1 MSALAAAPSSQ
12 PPANGPAFEPSSVAQ
27 HGVVAQFR
35 PRVAEFIQASR
46 ARSTRTGYQSD
57 FRHFAGWCQDHNLE
71 ALPAAPETVA
81 AYLTACADS
90 GELKAASIQR
100 RVSAIA
106 CYHSAAGHDSPT
118 TKAVVKLTLA
128 GIRRQLG
135 THQEGKAALLTADL
149 TAMVRRLPDNLLG
162 IRDRAILLVGFAGAF
177 RRSEL
182 VGLNLQD
189 IETTAD
195 GSKVLIRRSKTDQE
209 GHGQTVGIARGQKL
223 CPVAALEAWLA
234 AAGITSGPIFRRV
247 NRHGHVLPGR
257 LQPRAVAIVV
267 QRYASAAGL
276 DAARYGGH
284 SLRAGLA
291 TQAALNDVP
300 ERIIQKQTRHKSAD
314 MLRRYIRDASLFRE
328 NASARVG
335 L

>member
-1 MSALAAAPSSQ
+1 
-12 PPANGPAFEPSSVAQ
+12 
-27 HGVVAQFR
+27 
-35 PRVAEFIQASR
+35 VAEFIQASR

-57 FRHFAGWCQDHNLE
+57 FRHFCGWCQEHNLE

-81 AYLTACADS
+81 AYLT
-90 GELKAASIQR
+90 
-100 RVSAIA
+100 AIA

-182 VGLNLQD
+182 VGLNVED

-209 GHGQTVGIARGQKL
+209 GQGQTVGIARGAKL

-234 AAGITSGPIFRRV
+234 ASGITSGPIFRRV
-247 NRHGHVLPGR
+247 NRHGQVLPGR
-257 LQPRAVAIVV
+257 LEPRAVAVVV
-267 QRYASAAGL
+267 QRYASVAGL

-300 ERIIQKQTRHKSAD
+300 ERIIQKQTRHMVRPPARLLPD
-314 MLRRYIRDASLFRE
+314 HASLRQRREQQECNGCNQAEEHRRQRLSENSAHGSNGSVWLGFRT
-328 NASARVG
+328 A
-335 L
+335 